1 MKGKTTM
8 PKYRITETAVYYVEA
23 ADEEEAEAKFLD
35 AIELTDK
42 NITTEVVERD
52 VELDVQA

>member
-1 MKGKTTM
+1 M
-8 PKYRITETAVYYVEA
+8 PNYRITETAVYYVEA

-35 AIELTDK
+35 AIGLTDI
-42 NITTEVVERD
+42 NITTEVVDRD